1 MCLVLAGHEH
11 QISRNPLFSV
21 HLIAS
26 EIHPR
31 CTPLEMAARWSLPLR
46 TFREKPKSCQQHLFV
61 LLSDN
66 SSPCS
71 PPRVGFI
78 LSKELMTAMRAH
90 SQPTNP
96 VQRFT
101 LQFLLPCDLGNLGNP
116 LVSPL
121 FSCACTSAHM
131 LPCPPLPN
139 LNSFLLSLSKQI
151 LEARQKTAIQKPEIQ
166 CYSHTHRYFIIIL

>member
-1 MCLVLAGHEH
+1 M
-11 QISRNPLFSV
+11 

-31 CTPLEMAARWSLPLR
+31 CTPLEMAARWSLPLW
-46 TFREKPKSCQQHLFV
+46 TFREKPKSCQWHLFV
-61 LLSDN
+61 LPSDN

-71 PPRVGFI
+71 PLRVGFI
-78 LSKELMTAMRAH
+78 LGKELMTAMRAH
-90 SQPTNP
+90 SQPTNQ

-121 FSCACTSAHM
+121 FSRACTSAHM
-131 LPCPPLPN
+131 LPVLHCSTSTPSFSPF
-139 LNSFLLSLSKQI
+139 LNKSWKQDKKQQSKKQ
-151 LEARQKTAIQKPEIQ
+151 EYNVT
-166 CYSHTHRYFIIIL
+166 HTLTDTS